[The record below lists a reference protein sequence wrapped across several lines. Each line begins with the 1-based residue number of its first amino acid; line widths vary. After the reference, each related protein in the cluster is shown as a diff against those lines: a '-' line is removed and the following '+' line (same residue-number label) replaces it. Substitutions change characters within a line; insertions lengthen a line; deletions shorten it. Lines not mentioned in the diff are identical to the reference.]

1 MWITQDIASCS
12 RLLDTWILHLQ
23 RTFTPIVR
31 QFFNLRWISYT
42 SITCCSIS
50 VSLSRASNIRKLSL
64 LQWKRVHTIRNQWFI
79 QAVPLMS
86 LFEKRLSF
94 WMLYFFLMLNNHE
107 IILKPRW
114 GSIGAVRY
122 TVGPWQRASSG
133 SGDKTPE
140 KFWPF

>member
-12 RLLDTWILHLQ
+12 GLLDTWILHLQ
-23 RTFTPIVR
+23 GTFTPIIR
-31 QFFNLRWISYT
+31 QFFNLRWRAYT

-64 LQWKRVHTIRNQWFI
+64 LQWKHVHTIRNQWFI
-79 QAVPLMS
+79 QAVLLMS

-94 WMLYFFLMLNNHE
+94 WMLYFLENNHE

-114 GSIGAVRY
+114 ESTGAVRY